1 MNRRIPEN
9 KLLGR
14 MTQNNSNGNANGHHL
29 SLFYSWYRT
38 TAYSAVRGEESC
50 FSRLPGVTWEDFS
63 PVQRTWSSG
72 GHGRMC
78 FQHGWIVYTWCLF
91 VNVSECFYL
100 CGKSNNWYNLI
111 NICKSGNLQISLGAF
126 GFADMAAMFGKSRVT
141 NFTQSSDQCHSPVA
155 CQCFVEWNA
164 LNTFYHESEDPRE

>member
-1 MNRRIPEN
+1 MHWTHFTMNRRIPEN

-111 NICKSGNLQISLGAF
+111 NICKVGTCSSHDSKRASSIEAPCITARKRLQKLWSIPQKMTRWTSMAF
-126 GFADMAAMFGKSRVT
+126 
-141 NFTQSSDQCHSPVA
+141 
-155 CQCFVEWNA
+155 CQA
-164 LNTFYHESEDPRE
+164 R